1 MLNRN
6 EQILNIKLKICK
18 FNINKI
24 NKIQNNINKINITI
38 DIYKNL

>member
-18 FNINKI
+18 FNINII
-24 NKIQNNINKINITI
+24 NKIQNNIKKINITI